1 MEKII
6 LVRDVLASNHF
17 SGGINEDT
25 FSTVYI
31 KQLKRVLYEK
41 EKTTMTRELIIQN
54 IMNNYGKYGITQ
66 DMVEE
71 VIDTGLEDGMSY
83 DLIYLDMC
91 RRISEITGEEFVC
104 TSSDMAR
111 AFNVS
116 DDEMDKIIK
125 EARQELIEAG
135 EDPDEYFREVPVHRF
150 MM

>member
-71 VIDTGLEDGMSY
+71 VIDAGIEEGMSY
-83 DLIYLDMC
+83 DLIYLDIC
-91 RRISEITGEEFVC
+91 RRISEIIGEEFVC
-104 TSSDMAR
+104 TASDMAR